1 MLSPDVTPEPEGQR
15 LSLAQHL
22 GELRSRLLRC
32 TLAVLV
38 LGILGLVFARPI
50 FGALMRPVL
59 DALPPGQRSLIYTSG
74 IEELNVLMKVGLY
87 AGIFLSTPVILWQL
101 WGFVS
106 PGLYPA
112 ERSLIY
118 TSGIEELNVLM
129 KVGLY
134 AGIFLAT
141 PVLLAQIWGFV
152 APGLYPRER
161 KYAFPFVLLGT
172 MAFLI
177 GATFCYLVVL
187 PTMFRFLLSS
197 GDTGPIKARVE
208 RARAVE
214 QEALRFVRSGDF
226 ARAANLGDGEVQRLT
241 ALGDG
246 RVSSPGRDA
255 DGVVELQARLDAQGR
270 LVDATRDGLG
280 LASAPALR
288 QALEKRFEAVEAF
301 QAGALGKSSEAL
313 EQSASL
319 LAGAAG
325 SQGTDVARV
334 WKMQKTLAAGQ
345 SSLAEEAWTR
355 PLLTMSEQLSLVLM
369 LLLALGVV
377 FELPLVIALLA
388 ALGLVQSKV
397 LFKYQRHAIVVCLIL
412 AAVITPT
419 GDPIN
424 MAILAGP
431 MLLCYEIGVAAA
443 WFIEKRRAR
452 NASETALTPT

>member
-1 MLSPDVTPEPEGQR
+1 M
-15 LSLAQHL
+15 SLAEHL
-22 GELRSRLLRC
+22 GELRSRLLRVVI
-32 TLAVLV
+32 AVLL
-38 LGILGLVFARPI
+38 LGVLGLVFARPI
-50 FGALMRPVL
+50 FGFLMKPVL
-59 DALPPGQRSLIYTSG
+59 DALPP
-74 IEELNVLMKVGLY
+74 
-87 AGIFLSTPVILWQL
+87 AD
-101 WGFVS
+101 
-106 PGLYPA
+106 
-112 ERSLIY
+112 RSLIY

-141 PVLLAQIWGFV
+141 PVLLGQIWGFV

-161 KYAFPFVLLGT
+161 KYAFPFVLLGSL
-172 MAFLI
+172 AFLL

-187 PTMFRFLLSS
+187 PTMFQFLLTS
-197 GDTGPIKARVE
+197 GETGPIKARVE
-208 RARAVE
+208 RARSVE
-214 QEALRFVRSGDF
+214 IEALRFARSGDF
-226 ARAANLGDGEVQRLT
+226 DRAANLADGEVQRMT

-246 RVSSPGRDA
+246 RVSSPDRFA
-255 DGVVELQARLDAQGR
+255 DGVVELQARLDAEGR

-280 LASAPALR
+280 LGAAPALR
-288 QALEKRFEAVEAF
+288 QALERRMEAVEAF
-301 QAGALGKSSEAL
+301 QSGALGKSSEAL

-325 SQGTDVARV
+325 SQGSAVARV

-345 SSLAEEAWTR
+345 GSLAQEAWTR

-377 FELPLVIALLA
+377 FELPLVMALLA
-388 ALGLVQSKV
+388 ALGLVKARW
-397 LFKYQRHAIVVCLIL
+397 LMKYQRHAIVVCLIL

-424 MAILAGP
+424 MGILAGP
-431 MLLCYEIGVAAA
+431 MLLCYEVGVVAA
-443 WFIEKRRAR
+443 WLIERRRAR

>member
-1 MLSPDVTPEPEGQR
+1 MAEQELQSR
-15 LSLAQHL
+15 MSLAEHL
-22 GELRSRLLRC
+22 GELRTRLLRVVI
-32 TLAVLV
+32 AVLV
-38 LGILGLVFARPI
+38 LGAVGLVFARPI
-50 FGALMRPVL
+50 FGFLMKPVL
-59 DALPPGQRSLIYTSG
+59 DALP
-74 IEELNVLMKVGLY
+74 
-87 AGIFLSTPVILWQL
+87 
-101 WGFVS
+101 
-106 PGLYPA
+106 PA

-141 PVLLAQIWGFV
+141 PVLLSQIWGFV

-161 KYAFPFVLLGT
+161 KYAFPFVLLGSI
-172 MAFLI
+172 AFLL

-187 PTMFRFLLSS
+187 PTMFQFLLSS
-197 GDTGPIKARVE
+197 GDTGPIKQRVE
-208 RARAVE
+208 HARSVE
-214 QEALRFVRSGDF
+214 AEALRFARSGDF
-226 ARAANLGDGEVQRLT
+226 DRAANLADGEVQRLT
-241 ALGDG
+241 SLGDG
-246 RVSSPGRDA
+246 RVSSPDRFA

-280 LASAPALR
+280 LGAAPALR
-288 QALEKRFEAVEAF
+288 QSLEKRLEAVEAF
-301 QAGALGKSSEAL
+301 QSGALSKSSEAL

-325 SQGTDVARV
+325 SQGSQVARM

-345 SSLAEEAWTR
+345 GSLSQEAWTR

-377 FELPLVIALLA
+377 FELPLVMALLA
-388 ALGLVQSKV
+388 ALGLVKARF
-397 LFKYQRHAIVVCLIL
+397 LMKYQRHAIVVCLIL

-424 MAILAGP
+424 MSILAGP
-431 MLLCYEIGVAAA
+431 MLLCYEVGVVAA
-443 WFIEKRRAR
+443 WLIERRRAR
-452 NASETALTPT
+452 GASETTALTPT